1 METSASPRTRVV
13 IQARMGSTR
22 LPGKIMADLAGR
34 PMLAHIVRRLQAAA
48 AFVPGIWEVVV
59 ATSTD
64 PADDLTEH
72 LCQTL
77 GVDCVRGSKDDVLA
91 RYLAATANL
100 AADDVILR
108 ATADNPLY

>member
-1 METSASPRTRVV
+1 METTALPRTRVV

-48 AFVPGIWEVVV
+48 VFVPGTWEVAV

-64 PADDLTEH
+64 DADDLTEH
-72 LCQTL
+72 LCHAL
-77 GVDCVRGSKDDVLA
+77 GVPCLRGSKDDVLA
-91 RYLAATANL
+91 RYLAATAEL
-100 AADDVILR
+100 ADGD
-108 ATADNPLY
+108 